1 MIRIKQLT
9 IIIGIIGIII
19 LIPLIFPECNSF
31 CNSTSTDNK
40 NIIIVKA
47 SDPFLFGPSSITIIS
62 KKNNL
67 LGILNQSKYKTAIYN
82 DGGSLSSS
90 NIEIT
95 WIDNNNAKIILD
107 GHKQNPEEI
116 EVTFDKEIKYNK

>member
-1 MIRIKQLT
+1 MIRIKQST

-19 LIPLIFPECNSF
+19 LIPLIFTECNSF

-47 SDPFLFGPSSITIIS
+47 SDAFLFGSSSITIIS

-67 LGILNQSKYKTAIYN
+67 LGILNQSKYKTKIYN
-82 DGGSLSSS
+82 DGGGLSSY

-107 GHKQNPEEI
+107 GYEQNPEEI